1 MREGVV
7 VVGAKMDM
15 IPIFLCCAKLG
26 VPIIS
31 PRIICPRVLRKDRSV
46 RREVDDPKKE
56 DSDFKMLSRQ
66 LKMQKKWTRR
76 VITD

>member
-1 MREGVV
+1 M
-7 VVGAKMDM
+7 
-15 IPIFLCCAKLG
+15 
-26 VPIIS
+26 S